1 MSKDIIKQ
9 LLSKGKLTG
18 KEIGTLSMLSSI
30 NRIRA
35 WKTKKLKGEIPP
47 PAVSAS
53 DIDNAINKIR
63 DNAHELEIYNS
74 YIGLENLATH
84 LYSFL
89 LAYTQ
94 QIQNGLYRVMLALT
108 VDLWRYDKN
117 DYGDN
122 LPLIMT
128 EEQFKEDTK
137 ISLDIYRAGEA
148 SYYNLFFM
156 ALNYHTSM
164 EPEKSLIGKIYKN
177 YAGKLVEDETLIK
190 LYKEKHIDELEGY
203 YTLSDGRDTR
213 EVTIEEFIEDLYKQ
227 PLLKKLKVA
236 DKAAI
241 RERYYY
247 ETKACT
253 GESSPIAVLKDIN
266 EKSYNEMMQIAG
278 QRTPDSKAEVMRVY
292 EFFELIRKYYKN
304 QEDKEDF
311 IADLK
316 QLEAD
321 HFITTYKVDKQ
332 DIIINPDFIEYL
344 YEDDADNAETL
355 ELYLKELPELE
366 EILNK
371 DMAEKLGVKSIDYYE
386 ADKGK
391 KAKKTN
397 YFKPLITY
405 EDLYNKNIYN
415 FKNNA
420 LWYFQRMRGEQARNN
435 GIAIV
440 QEETLFKDYK
450 EKHFK
455 EGVYTYS
462 NNLGRYPEMFKS
474 LAVKN
479 DGNLETVINDYVID
493 GFKNTYAILT
503 LLEDIEDIHN
513 LEGLKEAYGFKIS
526 DIEAQAMLFNFF
538 MWDIKTRENTPSN
551 DMLVAS
557 LEDNAAY
564 INFMA
569 LKPSKEARERARSF
583 ISDIKQFRGAGHK
596 INMFLSLY
604 FDSDAT
610 QPNAEVI

>member
-236 DKAAI
+236 DKANI

-420 LWYFQRMRGEQARNN
+420 LWYFQQMRGEQARNN